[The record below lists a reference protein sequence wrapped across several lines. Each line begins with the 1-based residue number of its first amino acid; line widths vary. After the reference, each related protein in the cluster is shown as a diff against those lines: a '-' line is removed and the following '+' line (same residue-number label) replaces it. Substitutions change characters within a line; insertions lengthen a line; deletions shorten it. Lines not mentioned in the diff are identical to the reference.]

1 MSRGLACAVIALIF
15 AGASGSALLAVRN
28 KPQASDAAKKSP
40 EAAVIEA
47 LNTGLRRLER
57 ANQTEYEAALRD
69 FQAAITAARQ
79 SYMYLFVHDRSASH
93 VLMKAMKSWV
103 AAHRAQP
110 RGARV
115 SPLDAFDAWVRERD
129 TLAMSVGNLG
139 HNSPDWK

>member
-1 MSRGLACAVIALIF
+1 MSRRLTGAVIALIF
-15 AGASGSALLAVRN
+15 AGSSGSALLAIRN
-28 KPQASDAAKKSP
+28 TPQAADAVKKSP

-47 LNTGLRRLER
+47 LNTGLKRLEK
-57 ANQTEYEAALRD
+57 ANQSEYEAALKD
-69 FQAAITAARQ
+69 FGAAVNAAKQ

-110 RGARV
+110 RGAGASTV
-115 SPLDAFDAWVRERD
+115 DVFDAWLRERD